1 MQASQSK
8 TPFSTNYVF
17 FVVVV
22 CLFVCLFFKA
32 SGQYNRFILFEL
44 KIYFSLSSFSILL

>member
-8 TPFSTNYVF
+8 KPFSTNYGF
-17 FVVVV
+17 FLFV

-32 SGQYNRFILFEL
+32 SGQYNHFILYGL
-44 KIYFSLSSFSILL
+44 KIYFSLSSFYILL